1 MLSQSRPAKIKSFN
15 YQLSA
20 ALKYITA
27 EIWNTK
33 GTQNNTCRRSWWR
46 QWNDRKS
53 CGETNFVQVFRSVQT
68 EIRGVWG
75 KKRSFTTASAKNFRF
90 CSKRGAFIHE
100 QRSDQNILVT
110 LIYCSFMTHF
120 MTKKIWKKRNV
131 TLDPRHSLVSSV
143 VQAKLLDCC
152 YGFMSKFVQTLFCS
166 NSIRKEQS
174 TAPLGMRS
182 V

>member
-53 CGETNFVQVFRSVQT
+53 CGETNFVQVFRSVHFKQ
-68 EIRGVWG
+68 
-75 KKRSFTTASAKNFRF
+75 RSEVSEAKNALSQRLQRKTSDFARKGSF
-90 CSKRGAFIHE
+90 YPRTAIRSKHTMIA
-100 QRSDQNILVT
+100 

-152 YGFMSKFVQTLFCS
+152 YGFMSKFVTSADIIL
-166 NSIRKEQS
+166 
-174 TAPLGMRS
+174 L
-182 V
+182 